1 LLEVCSS
8 SRRASLTHRSLQIAK
23 LEQQEEEKADAQMP
37 KHYRKVEIKY
47 SRFGVEDF
55 DFG

>member
-1 LLEVCSS
+1 MEDESPAVDLDVDEIP
-8 SRRASLTHRSLQIAK
+8 R
-23 LEQQEEEKADAQMP
+23 M
-37 KHYRKVEIKY
+37 YRQVEIAY